1 MTNYVLPKYHKWY
14 PNFPFKQ
21 FGRIFLFMLD
31 SLQCVI
37 NSYILIACEQA
48 HLRLN
53 WGKEKKGEGKGKGKW
68 ACRDDIQSGV
78 FCIPSQYAEILAIPL
93 FEKCEVGGQWI
104 FVRNSFQI
112 TVRRD
117 SQGYKV
123 LVEVLEKF
131 RSASR
136 MYVQKPEQKEAT
148 EHLLKGRNILAV

>member
-1 MTNYVLPKYHKWY
+1 M
-14 PNFPFKQ
+14 
-21 FGRIFLFMLD
+21 
-31 SLQCVI
+31 
-37 NSYILIACEQA
+37 
-48 HLRLN
+48 
-53 WGKEKKGEGKGKGKW
+53 
-68 ACRDDIQSGV
+68 
-78 FCIPSQYAEILAIPL
+78 
-93 FEKCEVGGQWI
+93 GGQWI

-131 RSASR
+131 LSAAR